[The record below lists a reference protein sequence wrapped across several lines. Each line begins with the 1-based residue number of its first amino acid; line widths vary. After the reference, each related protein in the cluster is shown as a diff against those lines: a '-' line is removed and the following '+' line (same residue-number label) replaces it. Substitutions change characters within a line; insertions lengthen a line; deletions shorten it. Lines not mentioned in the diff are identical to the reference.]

1 MENPRSDVTAN
12 RQQLLQRGT
21 RSIQQARYDGE
32 TTYQNML
39 GSSYRNFQQ
48 ASETVRAVQQ
58 QLLFHAKVGTNN
70 AKNGVENV
78 YERMIWLSGYCSTS
92 ARTKVEAFNMRLA
105 SNSNQKILDARQL
118 LNRNLREIGTQSS
131 QQLLIV
137 STGTLRQFSMLQ
149 RSAERFVSLPKS
161 DVTILIEKLLLQDAM
176 RILSR
181 GFVYIQ
187 SSSGQVITN
196 KYDLH
201 VGQKISIHMKDG
213 EINAIISGE

>member
-1 MENPRSDVTAN
+1 
-12 RQQLLQRGT
+12 
-21 RSIQQARYDGE
+21 
-32 TTYQNML
+32 ML